1 MRLTILTLALLL
13 GGCVQAR
20 INAYYH
26 PKPAEA
32 CEVVVSKAGSP
43 VNCVSREHAQ
53 QILRDL
59 SL

>member
-1 MRLTILTLALLL
+1 MRSAVLSVLLLL

-32 CEVVVSKAGSP
+32 CEVVVSKAGTP

-59 SL
+59 SR